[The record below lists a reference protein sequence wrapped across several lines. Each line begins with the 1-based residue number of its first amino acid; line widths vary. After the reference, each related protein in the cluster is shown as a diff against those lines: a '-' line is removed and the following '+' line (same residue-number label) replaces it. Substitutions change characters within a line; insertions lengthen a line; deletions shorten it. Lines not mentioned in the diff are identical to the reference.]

1 MTITYASESRPRAR
15 QSVPCGCCG
24 GRYCH
29 GGEEPGI
36 CGQPIP
42 AAARCR
48 WAAAWVARLVYECGM
63 FHDHDEVV
71 ELCTHCIDDLRRCE
85 ERDGTVRV
93 VWVLPLDGG
102 HAEGGD
108 Q

>member
-1 MTITYASESRPRAR
+1 
-15 QSVPCGCCG
+15 
-24 GRYCH
+24 
-29 GGEEPGI
+29 
-36 CGQPIP
+36 
-42 AAARCR
+42 
-48 WAAAWVARLVYECGM
+48 M

-71 ELCTHCIDDLRRCE
+71 ELCTHSIDDLRRCE

-93 VWVLPLDGG
+93 VWLLPLDGG